1 MSASNTALRAEPQIV
16 RVSQDL
22 VLPDGIDA
30 RRCAGLEE
38 DCGWLAILRNA
49 FGHEPILLIAL
60 QNGEYAGHLALCS
73 VESKLF
79 GRFLVSLPFINSA
92 GVRAVDSSFAAALI
106 GRAVELADD
115 IDVRF
120 LELRHEQAIDHPALT
135 ETMSHKV
142 HMRLALPNTSDELMT
157 SLKSKRRSQ
166 LKNGLKRDFEFAWG
180 GEERLGDFY
189 RVFSRNMRDL
199 GTPVYSKALFRE
211 ILTQH
216 GAVAELCCA
225 YDGARPIA
233 AALLIHGAG
242 TTEVPSA
249 SSLREYNPSNVNM
262 AMYWHLLTRA
272 IDRGQ
277 ATFDFGRSTIDGS
290 TFAFKKQWGAT
301 PSPANWQYHVRHG
314 TINAARPDNTRY
326 NMAIRLWKRLPLA
339 IANQLGPRIVR
350 GIP

>member
-1 MSASNTALRAEPQIV
+1 MSTYNIALRAEPQIV

-22 VLPDGIDA
+22 VLPEGIDA
-30 RRCAGLEE
+30 SSCAGLEE
-38 DCGWLAILRNA
+38 DRRWLAILRNA
-49 FGHEPILLIAL
+49 FGHQPILLIAL
-60 QNGEYAGHLALCS
+60 QDDEYAGHVALCS
-73 VESKLF
+73 VQSKLF
-79 GRFLVSLPFINSA
+79 GRFLVSLPFMNSA
-92 GVRAVDSSFAAALI
+92 GVRAVDSSAAVALI
-106 GRAVELADD
+106 GRSVELANEL
-115 IDVRF
+115 DVRF

-142 HMRLALPNTSDELMT
+142 HMRLSLPNTSEELMA

-166 LKNGLKRDFEFAWG
+166 LKNGLKREFAFAWG

-211 ILTQH
+211 ILIQH
-216 GAVAELCCA
+216 NAAAELCCA

-233 AALLIHGAG
+233 AALLIHGVG

-249 SSLREYNPSNVNM
+249 SSLRDYNPSNVNM

-277 ATFDFGRSTIDGS
+277 STFDFGRSTIDGS

-314 TINAARPDNTRY
+314 TINAARPDNSRF
-326 NMAIRLWKRLPLA
+326 NIAIRLWKRLPVA
-339 IANQLGPRIVR
+339 VANQLGPRIVR